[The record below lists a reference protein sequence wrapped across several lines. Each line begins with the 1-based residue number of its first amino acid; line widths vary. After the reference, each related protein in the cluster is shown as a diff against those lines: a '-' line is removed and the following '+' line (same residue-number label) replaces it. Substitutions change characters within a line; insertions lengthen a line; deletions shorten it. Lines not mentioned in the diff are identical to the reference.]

1 MKLKDK
7 VKSYSFWISLGSAII
22 LILNLIGNKFGF
34 NIDSGFA
41 SDLLT
46 SLCSILVLLGII
58 VTPTSSASTTI
69 QQTKDDKNKPDEIE
83 TIIES
88 ETTNQV
94 ETASEELLEE
104 TNNENLLTETKEEF
118 FENENIVFEQNNPVE
133 LLKSEI
139 VNKNVSVFNGRE
151 IPTNEYELNIF
162 FENEKEKFKADLD
175 IYIES
180 LKQEILSKNQKTE

>member
-58 VTPTSSASTTI
+58 VTPTSITLNSS
-69 QQTKDDKNKPDEIE
+69 QK
-83 TIIES
+83 
-88 ETTNQV
+88 
-94 ETASEELLEE
+94 
-104 TNNENLLTETKEEF
+104 ENLPIFKDEENNQ
-118 FENENIVFEQNNPVE
+118 EENIVYEVGNSINHKKYGKGTVVKTIKYENRQLLQIEFEQAGKKLLDPKVADIE
-133 LLKSEI
+133 LE
-139 VNKNVSVFNGRE
+139 
-151 IPTNEYELNIF
+151 
-162 FENEKEKFKADLD
+162 
-175 IYIES
+175 
-180 LKQEILSKNQKTE
+180 

>member
-69 QQTKDDKNKPDEIE
+69 QQTKDDKNKPDENE

-104 TNNENLLTETKEEF
+104 TNENLLTETKEE
-118 FENENIVFEQNNPVE
+118 
-133 LLKSEI
+133 
-139 VNKNVSVFNGRE
+139 
-151 IPTNEYELNIF
+151 F

-180 LKQEILSKNQKTE
+180 LKQEILSKNQKSE